1 LRELKVKE
9 VKALVEAVG
18 EKVTEAE
25 LSPLTV
31 RLNGM
36 LELLYQ
42 LKSLPLDNAEIIPTL
57 LMQRKD

>member
-1 LRELKVKE
+1 MQE
-9 VKALVEAVG
+9 VKALLGAMG
-18 EKVTEAE
+18 EKVNEAE

-42 LKSLPLDNAEIIPTL
+42 LESLPLNDTEIIPTL

>member
-1 LRELKVKE
+1 MRDLKVKE
-9 VKALVEAVG
+9 VKALAEAMG

-25 LSPLTV
+25 LSRLTV

-42 LKSLPLDNAEIIPTL
+42 LESLPLDDAEMIPTL

>member
-1 LRELKVKE
+1 MRELKVKE
-9 VKALVEAVG
+9 VKSLIEAMG
-18 EKVTEAE
+18 EKVPEAE
-25 LSPLTV
+25 LSLLTV

-42 LKSLPLDNAEIIPTL
+42 LESLPLDDTEIILTL

>member
-1 LRELKVKE
+1 MREFEMQE
-9 VKALVEAVG
+9 VKALLEAMG
-18 EKVTEAE
+18 EKVNEAE

-42 LKSLPLDNAEIIPTL
+42 LESLPLNDTEIIPTL